1 MDLTVSDRLKTSISL
16 YINYLVHGM
25 AIVILAQNMT
35 MLSKQWGVSDSG
47 VSFVISSLGIGR
59 LLVLYISGV
68 LSDKYGRRI
77 FVQLGILTYI
87 PFFIGIT
94 FSPNMYVGY
103 FFGILAGMAN
113 SFLDSGTYPALMELY
128 PHNLTTANILIKAFA
143 SIGELILPILVTVI
157 EYYNIWFGASFMG
170 CTVIFVIN
178 FFVISRAKFPVL
190 STVNKVK
197 RQVAKIKFTLRD
209 KVNAI
214 ALTIYGYV
222 SMSTFY
228 LVSQWLTKYG
238 QTTLAMSTA
247 HARYLVSIYSVGS
260 IAGVIFS
267 TILTGL
273 HLRSTYLLLA
283 STLLSFVT
291 LVTISTVLIPPVL
304 FVGSFIIG
312 FTAAGGVMQVGLT
325 IMSELFPQRKGFI
338 TGVYY
343 TAGSLS
349 SFTIPIV
356 TGYLYKTGVQSIML
370 FDCFIAAIGVLISL
384 IIVVNTRKLKLI

>member
-1 MDLTVSDRLKTSISL
+1 MGLTRNERLRTSISL

-35 MLSKQWGVSDSG
+35 MLSKQWGVTDAG

-59 LLVLYISGV
+59 LIVLYISGV
-68 LSDKYGRRI
+68 LSDKYGRRV

-94 FSPNMYVGY
+94 FSPNIYVGY

-128 PHNLTTANILIKAFA
+128 PENPTTANILIKAFA

-157 EYYNIWFGASFMG
+157 EYYHVWFGASFMV
-170 CTVIFVIN
+170 CSIIFAIN
-178 FFVISRAKFPVL
+178 FFVISGSKFPKL
-190 STVNKVK
+190 STVVK
-197 RQVAKIKFTLRD
+197 KKSDGIKAKLSLKD
-209 KVNAI
+209 KINAI
-214 ALTIYGYV
+214 VLTLYGYV

-238 QTTLAMSTA
+238 QAVLNMNTA

-260 IAGVIFS
+260 IAGVIAS

-273 HLRSTYLLLA
+273 HFRSTYLMFA
-283 STLLSFVT
+283 STLTSFIT
-291 LVTISTVLIPPVL
+291 LVVVSTVLVQPVL
-304 FVGSFIIG
+304 FIGSFVIG

-325 IMSELFPQRKGFI
+325 IMSELFPDRKGFI

-356 TGYLYKTGVQSIML
+356 TGYLYKISVQSIML
-370 FDCFIAAIGVLISL
+370 FDCFIAAVGVLIS
-384 IIVVNTRKLKLI
+384 VVILLNTRRVKLV